1 MITTPGADP
10 TQELEDYAN
19 RVMAGKFKQLAMGGQ
34 TTHAAVTMLHEAA
47 RSGAWLCLK
56 NLHLVVH
63 WVPTLEKELSS
74 ITPHPEFRLWLT
86 TEPHPTFPNILLQQ
100 SLKITFEAPPGLQQN
115 LARTYESLMHREYI
129 EKGPPARAQL
139 LFVLSWF
146 HAVLQERRTYI
157 PQGWTKFYEFSPADL
172 RSAADIC
179 DFAAGVAQGQP
190 DWTTI
195 HGLLMSA
202 IYGGRVDNV
211 QDERLLGCYLQQYFA
226 SATLNPGRAGGG
238 AARLPARLPTSANHA
253 DYVALIAG
261 LPTQDKPDLF
271 GLPANSDR
279 AVQRRAAADVEANLR
294 ALGQGAE
301 AAAGFDREKWSASLS
316 PLLTLWQRLAST
328 VEKVR
333 SAAAPAA
340 GGSGTAAA
348 DPVDAFVALELGK
361 AKALLRIVDDSLAA
375 IGRVVRGTELL
386 GAETKAQGN
395 ALIKG
400 EVPASWAKRWEG
412 PERPDVWMRAA
423 VRRIGAALEWH
434 AAAGSGTLLQ
444 RPLRLA
450 DLLHPAFFLTAL
462 RQQTARRAR
471 APMDSLR
478 LAAALD
484 AGALPRGAALHVQL
498 DGLLLQGASCAPP
511 HGLEPIAADA
521 PTFSPMPQLYL
532 AWVAGGEAAPM
543 YSADKSTLLPLY
555 LDPEREALLAE
566 LRLPCT
572 GTESQWLQAGAALF
586 LSSDA

>member
-1 MITTPGADP
+1 
-10 TQELEDYAN
+10 
-19 RVMAGKFKQLAMGGQ
+19 
-34 TTHAAVTMLHEAA
+34 
-47 RSGAWLCLK
+47 
-56 NLHLVVH
+56 
-63 WVPTLEKELSS
+63 
-74 ITPHPEFRLWLT
+74 
-86 TEPHPTFPNILLQQ
+86 
-100 SLKITFEAPPGLQQN
+100 
-115 LARTYESLMHREYI
+115 MHREYI

-238 AARLPARLPTSANHA
+238 AARLPARLPTSANHS

-340 GGSGTAAA
+340 GGSGGNAA

-462 RQQTARRAR
+462 RQQTARARAR
-471 APMDSLR
+471 ADGLAPPRRRPRRRRPAARRRAPRPARRAPPPGRELR
-478 LAAALD
+478 AAARPRADRRRRAHLLADAAALPRVGRRRRGRADVLGRQVD
-484 AGALPRGAALHVQL
+484 APPPLPRPRARGPPRR
-498 DGLLLQGASCAPP
+498 APP
-511 HGLEPIAADA
+511 PVHRHREPVA
-521 PTFSPMPQLYL
+521 P
-532 AWVAGGEAAPM
+532 GGRRAV
-543 YSADKSTLLPLY
+543 
-555 LDPEREALLAE
+555 PELGRVG
-566 LRLPCT
+566 R
-572 GTESQWLQAGAALF
+572 
-586 LSSDA
+586 